1 MTVMRELHLD
11 YQRAYKPVPWMGVAV
26 LVLAVA
32 ALSLLGGY
40 YRTLDQQIVAWER
53 KLERI
58 QRLSSH
64 VALVSRPVT
73 AQATR
78 ARSLEVTQA
87 NQVVRQLSLPWNALF
102 KAVEPS
108 RAGKIALLSL
118 EPDPANGAVTI
129 SGEAKDFSAL
139 LAYTKQLST
148 SGIFD
153 SVMLKSH
160 RIQEDDPEKPLR
172 FSLLARWKGVAP

>member
-1 MTVMRELHLD
+1 MRELHLD
-11 YQRAYKPVPWMGVAV
+11 YQRAYKPVPWMGVGI
-26 LVLAVA
+26 LAVALA
-32 ALSLLGGY
+32 ALSLMAGY
-40 YRTLDQQIVAWER
+40 YRTLDQQIVAWEG
-53 KLERI
+53 KLDRI

-64 VALVSRPVT
+64 VALVPRPVT
-73 AQATR
+73 AQAAR

-108 RAGKIALLSL
+108 GAQNIALLSL
-118 EPDPANGAVTI
+118 EPDPGDGTVTI

-139 LAYTKQLST
+139 LGYTKQLST

-160 RIQEDDPEKPLR
+160 RIQQEDPEKPLR